1 MHLLFVCT
9 GNTCRSPLAEAIA
22 RHAIAERGIVEITVG
37 SAGISAWDDSPASD
51 GSLLVAMEHG
61 VDLSEHRARLLTTEI
76 VSASDL
82 ILTMGPAHVARVD
95 ELGGGARTH
104 LLTTYASGGRDDA
117 PVSDPYG
124 GDLNVYR
131 DTYSELHAL
140 VHAVLDRVITSQEPP
155 ARS

>member
-37 SAGISAWDDSPASD
+37 SAGISAWDGSPASD

-61 VDLSEHRARLLTTEI
+61 IDLSDHRARLLTAEL
-76 VSASDL
+76 VEASDL
-82 ILTMGPAHVARVD
+82 VLTMGPAHVERVG
-95 ELGGGARTH
+95 ELGGASRTH
-104 LLTTYASGGRDDA
+104 LLTTYATSGQDDTA
-117 PVSDPYG
+117 VRDPYG

-131 DTYSELHAL
+131 DTFDELHAL
-140 VHAVLDRVITSQEPP
+140 VHAVLDRVINRQEPP
-155 ARS
+155 AR

>member
-22 RHAIAERGIVEITVG
+22 RHAISERGIVQVTVG

-61 VDLSEHRARLLTTEI
+61 IDLSAHRARLLTPEI
-76 VSASDL
+76 VDASDL
-82 ILTMGPAHVARVD
+82 ILTMGPAHVERVGD
-95 ELGGGARTH
+95 LGGGARTH
-104 LLTTYASGGRDDA
+104 LVTTFATSGRDDT

-131 DTYSELHAL
+131 ETYVELHTL
-140 VHAVLDRVITSQEPP
+140 VHAVLDRIVNQQDPP